1 MDNGAARDIINK
13 KGQLSI
19 LVFVERSMKKGFR
32 VFLWVGSILC
42 TLLAIAFFTAGFLP
56 GLLMLLCALLV
67 NPLILERINRKN
79 GASTALL
86 IAGLL
91 IASIAAL
98 PGADGKTRGL
108 ETQADAGSVTRSV
121 AADASLMS
129 STAQARNDEVQEETS
144 ASVAGIVAALPD
156 ENDDASREKQNQ
168 DPVEDTKR
176 PAGTPAPTTQPL
188 AKAAV
193 KSTGIEIVSC
203 PDTVSRGEYASVQ
216 IKGEPNTDYTCSVQY
231 KTTMSTA
238 AGLGKKQSD
247 DEGYVTWK
255 WKIGTRTS
263 LDYRPTIYIEGG
275 GDSASVRFQVVE

>member
-1 MDNGAARDIINK
+1 
-13 KGQLSI
+13 
-19 LVFVERSMKKGFR
+19 MKKGFR

-42 TLLAIAFFTAGFLP
+42 ALLAIAFFTAGFLP

-79 GASTALL
+79 GVSTAFL

-98 PGADGKTRGL
+98 PGSDGKTRGL

-121 AADASLMS
+121 AADASLTS

-144 ASVAGIVAALPD
+144 AAVAGIVASLPD
-156 ENDDASREKQNQ
+156 DDVSREKQNQ
-168 DPVEDTKR
+168 DPAEDTKN
-176 PAGTPAPTTQPL
+176 PVGTPAPTTQPL
-188 AKAAV
+188 TKADAQ
-193 KSTGIEIVSC
+193 STGIEIVSC
-203 PDTVSRGEYASVQ
+203 PDIVSRGEYASVQ

-238 AGLGKKQSD
+238 AGLGEKQSD
-247 DEGYVTWK
+247 DEGFVTWK

>member
-1 MDNGAARDIINK
+1 
-13 KGQLSI
+13 
-19 LVFVERSMKKGFR
+19 MKKGFR

-67 NPLILERINRKN
+67 NPLILERINRKKR
-79 GASTALL
+79 ASTALL

-98 PGADGKTRGL
+98 SGADGETRGL

-156 ENDDASREKQNQ
+156 ENDDVSREKQIKTLWMIQ
-168 DPVEDTKR
+168 SVPLERRRHDATAGESSRQKHWDRDRFMSRYRQPGRIRKRSDQRRSEHGLYLQRSIIKR
-176 PAGTPAPTTQPL
+176 P
-188 AKAAV
+188 
-193 KSTGIEIVSC
+193 C
-203 PDTVSRGEYASVQ
+203 PRRQGWER
-216 IKGEPNTDYTCSVQY
+216 NNR
-231 KTTMSTA
+231 M
-238 AGLGKKQSD
+238 
-247 DEGYVTWK
+247 
-255 WKIGTRTS
+255 TRAT
-263 LDYRPTIYIEGG
+263 
-275 GDSASVRFQVVE
+275 